1 MLGTRTVAFHP
12 RTQGDVF
19 LLIGFIIAI
28 YGILGVQ
35 LFPGALHYRCY
46 EARGYDD
53 TSKPIDPVRGVC
65 TP

>member
-28 YGILGVQ
+28 YGILASN
-35 LFPGALHYRCY
+35 FPALHF
-46 EARGYDD
+46 
-53 TSKPIDPVRGVC
+53 
-65 TP
+65 